1 MESDSFPWPLEAP
14 GVSSSTE
21 HPRGWRSPWMSS
33 APRHTPGQ
41 NSLKEQEWL
50 WNISPLQILNVGVA
64 SSSLHPSN
72 RGMVFSRIHLQ
83 SRGMTVPGAR
93 HSSSPAAGRDK
104 TSTAKT
110 PPRFRAL
117 RRNHPRQLPGSSQGT
132 RGLQELERDE
142 GTCWERDPEGECG
155 RKLQLCSLGKRAPST
170 TLAQLGTAPGTRS
183 PWELGMCRRA
193 GAKSF
198 SSSFFLSIQ
207 SENSC

>member
-1 MESDSFPWPLEAP
+1 MGSPRLVLVERQGHCFFSQSQPERCNLGSLECGESFKLLNPLDLDGFVESDSFPWPLEAP

-21 HPRGWRSPWMSS
+21 HPRGWRRPWMSS

-93 HSSSPAAGRDK
+93 HNSSPAAGRDK

-132 RGLQELERDE
+132 RGLQELERDG
-142 GTCWERDPEGECG
+142 GTRWERDPEGECG
-155 RKLQLCSLGKRAPST
+155 
-170 TLAQLGTAPGTRS
+170 
-183 PWELGMCRRA
+183 
-193 GAKSF
+193 
-198 SSSFFLSIQ
+198 
-207 SENSC
+207 